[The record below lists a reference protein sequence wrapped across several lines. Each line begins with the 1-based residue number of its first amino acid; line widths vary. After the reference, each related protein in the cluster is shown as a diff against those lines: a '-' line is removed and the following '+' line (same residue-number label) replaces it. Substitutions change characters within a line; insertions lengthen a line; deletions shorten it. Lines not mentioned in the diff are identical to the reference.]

1 MKFWDWVI
9 VILFKTNV
17 LSTGIFIIIN
27 LQRFINVLRSN
38 HSLQF
43 YQLLASPVSQF
54 SISFS
59 FENILL
65 IHILWFILSC
75 DFPSVKSTINVKAWV
90 SWPLSFHWV
99 TLCRDKLFPALGFG
113 AKLPDGQVSMEF
125 AINFNPSNPYCAG
138 RGWISQL
145 FFNKIS
151 LVHTLT

>member
-1 MKFWDWVI
+1 MGLSDSYSVQNKCFIYWYIYHHQLTKVYQCVKKQSLPSVLPI
-9 VILFKTNV
+9 ISFTSQSVQHFILFWEYLV
-17 LSTGIFIIIN
+17 DIYFMI
-27 LQRFINVLRSN
+27 
-38 HSLQF
+38 
-43 YQLLASPVSQF
+43 Y
-54 SISFS
+54 SF
-59 FENILL
+59 
-65 IHILWFILSC
+65 LW
-75 DFPSVKSTINVKAWV
+75 FPSVKSTINVKAWV

-99 TLCRDKLFPALGFG
+99 TFCRDKLFPALGFG